1 MYKNILAVMV
11 FTAFSISLFSQSI
24 RQNTTNS
31 NAWFMYFGTHKI
43 ADKWSLHLEGQ
54 LRRSDGLSIPQ
65 QFLLRP
71 GINYHLSPQAM
82 LTVGY
87 AYIETFPYGAFP
99 ANSAFPENRIWEQ
112 LQLKHQLGA
121 FEWVSRFRLEQR
133 YVQSPILIVG
143 FGGSFYAPGPAV
155 YTNRF
160 RLLNRFS
167 IPFKGKTIVDKSF
180 YLSVYDEFMVNFGE
194 NVGLN
199 IFDQNRAYLAVGY
212 KIPKVGRVEMGYL
225 HQLIIKGDGKKV
237 ENNNTFN
244 LALNCNID
252 FMKKKEMV
260 TPK

>member
-1 MYKNILAVMV
+1 MYKNIIAVIV
-11 FTAFSISLFSQSI
+11 FTAFSISLYSQSPRI
-24 RQNTTNS
+24 STNNS

-65 QFLLRP
+65 QFLVRP

-87 AYIETFPYGAFP
+87 AFIETFPYGAFP

-112 LQLKHQLGA
+112 LQLKHQVGA
-121 FEWVSRFRLEQR
+121 FEWISRFRLEQR
-133 YVQSPILIVG
+133 FVQSPVKVG
-143 FGGSFYAPGPAV
+143 DVFEPGLAI
-155 YTNRF
+155 YSNRF

-194 NVGLN
+194 NVGFN
-199 IFDQNRAYLAVGY
+199 VFDQNRAFIAIGY
-212 KIPKVGRVEMGYL
+212 RIPKVGRLEIGYL
-225 HQLIIKGDGKKV
+225 NQLIFKSDGKKV
-237 ENNNTFN
+237 ENNNTFQ
-244 LALNCNID
+244 LGLSCNID
-252 FMKKKEMV
+252 FMKKKEAV
-260 TPK
+260 APK